1 MEDLL
6 SFLVF
11 LFQKMILEVV

>member
-1 MEDLL
+1 MEDLS